1 LIYKIEIVKTKFEF
15 SELSTECSLCSTDYE
30 NNNLIATSFLL
41 ILRVSVSLYYN
52 ITLFCTFIV
61 ITPYVSRL
69 SNCCFLLSLSFIYHC
84 LFSTCYIVWVLIS
97 TVILFILYT
106 HIRLTYQLMPLPL
119 LHSFICSIL
128 PSFETLALDHFLFA
142 VIEERAIIPVCMP
155 KTRSIPE
162 IRRL

>member
-1 LIYKIEIVKTKFEF
+1 VFF
-15 SELSTECSLCSTDYE
+15 S
-30 NNNLIATSFLL
+30 
-41 ILRVSVSLYYN
+41 
-52 ITLFCTFIV
+52 FIV
-61 ITPYVSRL
+61 LQYYFVLHIYCYNAIRQSL
-69 SNCCFLLSLSFIYHC
+69 IELLFLIVPIIYLPLLVFDMLH
-84 LFSTCYIVWVLIS
+84 SMGTS
-97 TVILFILYT
+97 TVLLFILYT
-106 HIRLTYQLMPLPL
+106 HICLTYQLMPLPL